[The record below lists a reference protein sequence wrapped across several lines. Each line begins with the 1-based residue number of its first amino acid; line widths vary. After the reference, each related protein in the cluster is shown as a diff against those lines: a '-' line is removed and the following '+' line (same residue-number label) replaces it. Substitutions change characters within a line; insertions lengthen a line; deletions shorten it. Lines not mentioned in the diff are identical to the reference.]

1 MRIDQGQE
9 DTARLSITFKE
20 KTHAALIKRAEELGH
35 PHSISAVT
43 RSLVEQAIEYGLL
56 EDRDPADAE
65 QFLQRYYAA
74 SEELYR
80 EFRKRIDGLIE
91 HLDIK
96 DQIIA
101 WQHEQLCELST
112 ELYGP
117 YKGDQAW
124 RDEQARIKDAA
135 DADLPDDQAVKT
147 KGPE

>member
-56 EDRDPADAE
+56 EDRDPTFY
-65 QFLQRYYAA
+65 QQYYAL

-80 EFRKRIDGLIE
+80 EFRKQIDVLHE
-91 HLDIK
+91 H
-96 DQIIA
+96 IA
-101 WQHEQLCELST
+101 MLRQEIARQQEQLCEYST
-112 ELYGP
+112 ELHGP
-117 YKGDQAW
+117 YEGDA
-124 RDEQARIKDAA
+124 DEQARIKD
-135 DADLPDDQAVKT
+135 DVDTEPPDDQADD
-147 KGPE
+147 